1 MHETQLKPVGHGLGP
16 TESVGRKR
24 LVRWYVG
31 TLVSDKTPEIKSAKF
46 TDEII

>member
-1 MHETQLKPVGHGLGP
+1 MNETQLKPVGHGLGP
-16 TESVGRKR
+16 TESVGRNA
-24 LVRWYVG
+24 WYAG